1 MPFVNQAVPG
11 SSLLSGGP
19 GPVPP
24 WSENDQ
30 TVAGENPKSDN
41 LRPETGAVAWSIR
54 GAGSSRQ
61 VEVAWQAPSSLP
73 YTAPPPLHHRWKT
86 RAKRLLSLS
95 GSSLQTDRP
104 SCQTSWALGEGRA
117 AHNVYIS
124 IVSRAVTNL
133 LIILVPIHHNE
144 CQVKRMTFCMR
155 GEKLE
160 VTLTSKI
167 FLCSK

>member
-19 GPVPP
+19 GPLPP
-24 WSENDQ
+24 RSENDQ
-30 TVAGENPKSDN
+30 TLGGENPKSDN

-73 YTAPPPLHHRWKT
+73 YTAPPPPPLEDESKKASQPLRI
-86 RAKRLLSLS
+86 LSA
-95 GSSLQTDRP
+95 DRP
-104 SCQTSWALGEGRA
+104 TVLPDQLGTWGALA
-117 AHNVYIS
+117 PHNVYIS
-124 IVSRAVTNL
+124 IVSRAETNL
-133 LIILVPIHHNE
+133 LIISVPIHHNE
-144 CQVKRMTFCMR
+144 CQIKRMTFFMR

-160 VTLTSKI
+160 VTLTSMI

>member
-1 MPFVNQAVPG
+1 MSIIGPWEQTKGALLILRQSDPSHHPPLTAQLCQQSHRTVPDKSRLACCHFDHLEVVPFLNQAVPG

-30 TVAGENPKSDN
+30 TQAGENPKSDN

-73 YTAPPPLHHRWKT
+73 YTAPPPLHHPVMEDESKKASQPLRI
-86 RAKRLLSLS
+86 LSA
-95 GSSLQTDRP
+95 DRHRP
-104 SCQTSWALGEGRA
+104 SCQTS
-117 AHNVYIS
+117 
-124 IVSRAVTNL
+124 
-133 LIILVPIHHNE
+133 
-144 CQVKRMTFCMR
+144 
-155 GEKLE
+155 
-160 VTLTSKI
+160 
-167 FLCSK
+167 CS

>member
-1 MPFVNQAVPG
+1 MPG

-30 TVAGENPKSDN
+30 TPAGENPKSDN

-73 YTAPPPLHHRWKT
+73 YTAPPPPPPMEDESKKASQPLRI
-86 RAKRLLSLS
+86 LSA
-95 GSSLQTDRP
+95 DRP
-104 SCQTSWALGEGRA
+104 TVLPDQLGTWGALA
-117 AHNVYIS
+117 PHNVYIS

-133 LIILVPIHHNE
+133 LIILTE
-144 CQVKRMTFCMR
+144 SQKAKTFR
-155 GEKLE
+155 IARLLSQKL
-160 VTLTSKI
+160 SG
-167 FLCSK
+167 

>member
-1 MPFVNQAVPG
+1 MPG

-30 TVAGENPKSDN
+30 TLGGENPKSDN

-104 SCQTSWALGEGRA
+104 SCQTSWGLGEAWLRTMFTSQSSA
-117 AHNVYIS
+117 EPSLICSLYRSQYITMNVK
-124 IVSRAVTNL
+124 SR
-133 LIILVPIHHNE
+133 
-144 CQVKRMTFCMR
+144 
-155 GEKLE
+155 G
-160 VTLTSKI
+160 
-167 FLCSK
+167 